1 MRSATVKTLRGIR
14 YRNPDQRRHLSWML
28 ESALYSY
35 FGYARYDTAFPNV
48 WALRRRGHDSR
59 FPDLPA
65 RSSIQNTV
73 GVVAGQHLRNG
84 ALPHLFEI

>member
-14 YRNPDQRRHLSWML
+14 YRNPDQRRHLYWML

-48 WALRRRGHDSR
+48 WALRRRRMTPDSLIYLLDSR
-59 FPDLPA
+59 FKTL
-65 RSSIQNTV
+65 
-73 GVVAGQHLRNG
+73 L
-84 ALPHLFEI
+84 AL